1 MWLAGLWLSKPCHLN
16 SVFNST
22 TSRSISGGY
31 YSLAYNLPA
40 LKLRLFTLLFKT
52 IHSKNSTKTIIL
64 LSGPYT
70 LQGVRETFHLYR
82 ELCSQ
87 LQVRAPSCMKSMINI
102 SLHTQDDRLV
112 SLSPSKLAYTLT
124 SSPKQ
129 TQNIDRTDTLIL
141 LILTSLSNRKVAL
154 LCCFITSQNA
164 ELYSLSTDK

>member
-1 MWLAGLWLSKPCHLN
+1 M
-16 SVFNST
+16 FNST

-64 LSGPYT
+64 LSGPHT

-82 ELCSQ
+82 ELLLTAVSAC
-87 LQVRAPSCMKSMINI
+87 PFDSCMKSMINI
-102 SLHTQDDRLV
+102 SLHTQDDSLV